1 MCLRQDG
8 CKHTTPEGFRVG
20 VQEMCPFGSGIITVC
35 FVLIV
40 SADSHF
46 YFVTKQDGMK
56 SNIFSIKLSMDRK
69 AKTVDD
75 WFSFSEKV
83 SFLKAFFKSNCVN
96 LQLALLT
103 ESPEMLKLFL
113 EAFLNDAGL
122 SLWSTASVIRKDLC
136 WLTDGS
142 LVSGG
147 VFSSY
152 YLADEGIRV

>member
-1 MCLRQDG
+1 MQHLKGSELEFKKCVHLDQELILFVLYELCLRI
-8 CKHTTPEGFRVG
+8 HIFT
-20 VQEMCPFGSGIITVC
+20 
-35 FVLIV
+35 LL
-40 SADSHF
+40 
-46 YFVTKQDGMK
+46 TKQDGMK
-56 SNIFSIKLSMDRK
+56 TNIFSIKLSMDRK

-83 SFLKAFFKSNCVN
+83 SFLKAFFKSNCVD

-113 EAFLNDAGL
+113 EAFLDVAGL
-122 SLWSTASVIRKDLC
+122 SLWRTASVIRKDLC

-147 VFSSY
+147 VFSSD